1 MSPLYSA
8 PQNLLKLSGIRR
20 RQRRI
25 GKQGRKYL
33 NEELFNGEYFYHKID
48 LKDKSIPESF
58 GDVQTYWFAER
69 KEIKYQ
75 VGEGCGI
82 DQVLAGYHTCLIGE
96 QSVFDQDKL
105 RSALQAIYR
114 HNFVRARDI
123 YNPCRIFAAN
133 DECGVMIVTYPEG
146 VKKPTVSC
154 PYAQEMMNGFEY
166 QFAVHLLFEGMEEES
181 MSIVHALQKRYDGEN
196 RNPYSEIE
204 CGNDYV
210 RSLASFSFLNA
221 YSGLKVYADGRVFA
235 QERRG
240 FSMLLFKR
248 KRVGCL

>member
-1 MSPLYSA
+1 MDTELFGPNSWLTGFYVAALQCASKLAEVVGDTEAAEEYS
-8 PQNLLKLSGIRR
+8 
-20 RQRRI
+20 RI

-69 KEIKYQ
+69 EEIKYQ

-105 RSALQAIYR
+105 RSALRAIYR

-210 RSLASFSFLNA
+210 RSLASFSLLNA
-221 YSGLKVYADGRVFA
+221 
-235 QERRG
+235 
-240 FSMLLFKR
+240 FS
-248 KRVGCL
+248 V